1 MIFNQ
6 MFAGGVA
13 DTSEC
18 LRSAVMSSA
27 LLNTGSYKQAK
38 SAFSDL
44 YLVFFKHYKKKKSFG
59 IYLKKKLG
67 KKKSSNWFLVK
78 EISCLRYFASFPT
91 EQKKYFGEGLQ
102 LAEHTKWDVSGKKKK
117 KKG

>member
-1 MIFNQ
+1 

-13 DTSEC
+13 DTSEY

-44 YLVFFKHYKKKKSFG
+44 YLVFFKHYKKKKNPLEF
-59 IYLKKKLG
+59 I
-67 KKKSSNWFLVK
+67 
-78 EISCLRYFASFPT
+78 
-91 EQKKYFGEGLQ
+91 
-102 LAEHTKWDVSGKKKK
+102 
-117 KKG
+117 

>member
-44 YLVFFKHYKKKKSFG
+44 YLVFFKHYKKKILWNLF
-59 IYLKKKLG
+59 KKK
-67 KKKSSNWFLVK
+67 
-78 EISCLRYFASFPT
+78 I
-91 EQKKYFGEGLQ
+91 
-102 LAEHTKWDVSGKKKK
+102 GKKKK
-117 KKG
+117 AQTGF

>member
-1 MIFNQ
+1 M
-6 MFAGGVA
+6 
-13 DTSEC
+13 
-18 LRSAVMSSA
+18 
-27 LLNTGSYKQAK
+27 
-38 SAFSDL
+38 
-44 YLVFFKHYKKKKSFG
+44 
-59 IYLKKKLG
+59 G

-117 KKG
+117 KRDKERKKGFSRPLYEGNESWKWW

>member
-13 DTSEC
+13 DTSEY

-44 YLVFFKHYKKKKSFG
+44 YLVFFKHYKKKKILWNLF
-59 IYLKKKLG
+59 KKKNWE
-67 KKKSSNWFLVK
+67 KKKAQTGF
-78 EISCLRYFASFPT
+78 
-91 EQKKYFGEGLQ
+91 
-102 LAEHTKWDVSGKKKK
+102 
-117 KKG
+117 

>member
-59 IYLKKKLG
+59 IYLKK
-67 KKKSSNWFLVK
+67 NW
-78 EISCLRYFASFPT
+78 E
-91 EQKKYFGEGLQ
+91 
-102 LAEHTKWDVSGKKKK
+102 KKKK
-117 KKG
+117 LKLVSSERDQLSQVFCLFSHRTEKVFW